1 MNAFIIILISF
12 FTIVILIQIFDIE
25 IESLPECWVIRY
37 SNPLTRIRYESII
50 PKKQTKP
57 KIRIK
62 ELNFQ
67 GEDFILNYENCTD
80 GYSEY
85 PNVYACNLYLPK
97 TVNKGKV

>member
-1 MNAFIIILISF
+1 MKVS
-12 FTIVILIQIFDIE
+12 
-25 IESLPECWVIRY
+25 Y
-37 SNPLTRIRYESII
+37 

-67 GEDFILNYENCTD
+67 CEDFILNYENCTD

-85 PNVYACNLYLPK
+85 PNIYASNLK
-97 TVNKGKV
+97 